1 MLLRNAY
8 YLLKPALP
16 RTLRTAVRRV
26 FAKRLRQRFT
36 GSWPI
41 NELAG
46 RPPDWWRGWPDG
58 KKFAFVLTHDVES
71 KKGLDRCRDVVE
83 MEMRLGFR
91 SSFSF
96 VPEGKYETPKSLQ
109 GFLTANGFEVG
120 VHDLRHD
127 GKLYKT

>member
-8 YLLKPALP
+8 YLLKPAFP
-16 RTLRTAVRRV
+16 PALRNAVRRV
-26 FAKRLRQRFT
+26 VAKRLRQRSK

-46 RPPDWWRGWPDG
+46 RPPDWWPGWPAA

-71 KKGLDRCRDVVE
+71 KKGLDRCRELAE
-83 MEMRLGFR
+83 MEMRLRFR

-96 VPEGKYETPKSLQ
+96 VPEGKYETPKSLR
-109 GFLTANGFEVG
+109 GFLKANGFE
-120 VHDLRHD
+120 
-127 GKLYKT
+127 